1 MSFEILNNWLP
12 FLYHDGLEV
21 QDVPI
26 RLLYSALLGVIIGYN
41 RQLRY
46 HNAGLR
52 TFALITIGSC
62 IAMLCSIYIPLSF
75 GMGDYTRIAAQVVS
89 GVGFLGAG
97 AIIRGRGNQI
107 QGMTTAALIWV
118 SAVLGLAVGAGMYI
132 TGLLITVIVLLILIS
147 LESLKSHLEINQNEI
162 SLTMMFR
169 DNAPDCLDIRSEI
182 RRYGVGVQDYSVEIN
197 KDEGTST
204 YVFRL
209 RCNSDEDIATL
220 QKQFGARPDVCL
232 LRIER

>member
-1 MSFEILNNWLP
+1 MSFDILNTWIP

-62 IAMLCSIYIPLSF
+62 TAMLCSIYIPFSF
-75 GMGDYTRIAAQVVS
+75 EMGDYTRIAAQVVS

-97 AIIRGRGNQI
+97 AIIRGRGSQI

-147 LESLKSHLEINQNEI
+147 LESLKSHLEKNQNEL

-169 DNAPDCLDIRSEI
+169 DNAPDSLEIKSEI
-182 RRYGVGVQDYSVEIN
+182 SRYGVGVQDYSVEVN
-197 KDEGTST
+197 KDDGTST

-209 RCNSDEDIATL
+209 KCNSDEDVATL
-220 QKQFGARPDVCL
+220 HKKLGARKDVCL
-232 LRIER
+232 LKIER